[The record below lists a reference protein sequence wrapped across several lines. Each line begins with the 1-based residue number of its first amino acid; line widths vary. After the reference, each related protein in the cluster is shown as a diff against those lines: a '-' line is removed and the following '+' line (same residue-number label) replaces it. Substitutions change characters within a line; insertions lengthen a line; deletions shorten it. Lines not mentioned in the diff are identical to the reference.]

1 MAEDKSY
8 KEILVKLTN
17 THIKEYESKNFSSN
31 SLIQK
36 RNPNSYGVTF
46 SMENCLSYML
56 VQENEIIIKN
66 VRTINVFQKA
76 SNQNYITFTRI
87 ILNSEPIKNIIPLY
101 FNKKEYF
108 LIVFTKSNIQT
119 YLINIDFNTPNKKN
133 LMNCNF
139 NKNILNIATKI
150 QFCGKSNDG
159 TLKFCIGCENGN
171 IFTAE
176 LFPDF
181 ENYELIVKKVKEIG
195 FVNKGFFSYFTSS
208 LLSKGSNV
216 IDSNTK
222 NGSNKKNNNDDN
234 NPINSLHYLGN
245 NVVSV
250 LRANYLFQLINVN
263 SGTIFYSEF
272 LFDNIDN
279 KDFIDDSKILSIVD
293 ESFTNDEL
301 KSTRRK
307 IFYVFIYINSFSMN
321 TLISFQLMFIDIPIN
336 NLSFT
341 NNDFNNFY
349 STIDIGTNVKIK
361 NRNNIIIYGEI
372 IDMIINNNKL
382 WIIYLNKNNK
392 TEFLLNKNENEDN
405 NINYLNETYGLKII
419 NVLDNNIIENEN
431 EINDIDEKD
440 ISQEKEILVNFNEKN
455 LFYLLGIINQLGYNL
470 NGINNIS
477 KNNEIEEN
485 SNNTLEQN
493 KIIFSCLQSEKY
505 FLTENLIEFIN
516 TKFHKEIKNKNLCYK
531 FLEEKYITN
540 NNQDELGSIINE
552 IILPLIQ
559 KELYMN
565 QIISLGSFKNNDLD
579 SVTFIRQKELSFINV
594 VDSFEKIND
603 YIKEYEYQI
612 RKLNSDENKIKEFV
626 HSNLSSGNKNCPLLL
641 IFALNRIYLT
651 EINLKIKNEKFL
663 TNVFNKKD
671 LEQFKNDIIK
681 ENLSC
686 QMNPFNNLEF
696 INELINEIYISYKDT
711 IEENIK
717 NIFIM
722 YTQEFE
728 NIENQENFQKML
740 EKLQNIRNTQKVN
753 TININNKY
761 CEIITKIILSRID
774 SLYNISNDIFCF
786 KQWLNLYEDIIGIDT
801 PLNIKEN
808 DIDIFYIRNLI
819 LYILCNHLTS
829 FGSEDVARINID
841 NDGGKNNDALND
853 KIVTWI
859 EKFVFNKLS
868 QLGYDIL
875 TEQKNK
881 FINFAICL
889 ILKDI
894 FTENMNNSSIIKELI
909 ENKDYD
915 LLNLYNSILIN
926 SKSSFNIN
934 IRDSL
939 KLLIICNAAKD
950 EITQMKNNLIYL
962 YQKYAQYDAEENFED
977 NDYKYINNIKNYY
990 IRLRN
995 YLKSPNKFISKKTL
1009 QNFYLLNY
1017 DLLFNKLIS
1026 FLENNIELLIDN
1038 DEKNINT
1045 IDNCIIYI
1053 LTDLIDSCFIENE
1066 DLCLI
1071 IYAKIENL
1079 INNVGVDIQKK
1090 KKEIFNKIKNEILS
1104 LICSK
1109 IFDSFISNNK
1119 QITSTIIKLSKLN
1132 KDLLNQICQIQEN
1145 NLTYDKNQ
1153 NNNADINIQEINNL
1167 SINKSSNSSIENKIN
1182 IYHFLITCYNSLMK
1196 YEKII
1201 LISKEFNDIINIHIS
1216 LNNVNLEE
1224 LIYFYT
1230 QEITAIKNQINAYYK
1245 KKQLNSFISSDEN
1258 DLEKI
1263 NKEKIIIKM
1272 KIDILKYYASN
1283 VKDNNEEISENEIL
1297 KIKEDNINF
1306 VDYIFEFN
1314 ILKDAIEADLV
1325 KCLDFKEAKLFIYNI
1340 LNNLVYDVNNKTNED
1355 GKLLDLFVRN
1365 IYFDDKRYNDEYM
1378 FITLE
1383 IMLKLNHSYLASDN
1397 LEKIL
1402 KTLEFKNKVRLQE
1415 MLYSLSQG

>member
-36 RNPNSYGVTF
+36 RNPNSCGVTF

-139 NKNILNIATKI
+139 NKNILNIATKVE
-150 QFCGKSNDG
+150 FCGKSNDG
-159 TLKFCIGCENGN
+159 TLKFCIGCENGK

-216 IDSNTK
+216 TDSNTK
-222 NGSNKKNNNDDN
+222 NSSNKKNNNDDN

-250 LRANYLFQLINVN
+250 LRTNYLFQLINVN

-559 KELYMN
+559 EELYMN

-786 KQWLNLYEDIIGIDT
+786 KQWLNLYEDIIGLDT

-841 NDGGKNNDALND
+841 NDGGKNNDVLSD

-881 FINFAICL
+881 FINYAICL

-1017 DLLFNKLIS
+1017 DLLFNKFIS

-1053 LTDLIDSCFIENE
+1053 LTDLIDSCFTENE

-1071 IYAKIENL
+1071 VYAKIENL

-1132 KDLLNQICQIQEN
+1132 KDLLNKICQIQEN

-1230 QEITAIKNQINAYYK
+1230 QEITSIKNQINAYYK

-1325 KCLDFKEAKLFIYNI
+1325 KCLDFKEAKLFVYNI
-1340 LNNLVYDVNNKTNED
+1340 LNNLIYDVNNKTNED